1 MAEKDPKLEERE
13 LAVGCKN
20 KDAKVQKFVFEKY
33 YGLMLGICLRY
44 ANNREEA
51 RDMLQEGFVK
61 IFEKIDQFDP
71 NYSFSGW
78 MKRVMVNNAIDQ
90 YRRDARAPMND
101 DELALANHSVDADV
115 FSGLG
120 YQEILKLIQR
130 LPTGYRTVFNLYVIE
145 GFTHK
150 EIGEQLGI
158 AEGTSKSQLNKAK
171 LMLRKQIEE
180 LNMI

>member
-1 MAEKDPKLEERE
+1 MAGKDLNFDEQE
-13 LAVGCKN
+13 LALGCKN
-20 KDAKVQKFVFEKY
+20 KDPKVQKFVFEKF

-71 NYSFSGW
+71 NYSFAGW

-101 DELALANHSVDADV
+101 DELALANHSIDADV

-120 YQEILKLIQR
+120 YEEILKLIQR
-130 LPTGYRTVFNLYVIE
+130 LPNGYRTVFNLYVIE
-145 GFTHK
+145 GYTHK
-150 EIGEQLGI
+150 EIGDQLGI